1 MRLVRFVTNDSPSR
15 PGIMIDDAVVALSD
29 LLSDTPTD
37 MISVIDRWETIKE
50 PLAKR
55 VAERPVSPVRNAT
68 LLAPIERPGKIL
80 AIGLNYAD
88 HIAEAK
94 DAGVKIPTEQV
105 WFCKQPTSVNAPFGG
120 IHKPIISDQL
130 EAAEAGTAVLHLHAL
145 DPKDGRHTGSR
156 RLRAI
161 PAPHQRGDRCGRKH
175 HDRRKRSCEP
185 RGAAHRAV
193 ARQWL
198 FE

>member
-1 MRLVRFVTNDSPSR
+1 MRLVRFVTNDSPSK

-29 LLSDTPTD
+29 LLPDAPTD
-37 MISVIDRWETIKE
+37 TISVIDRWEKIKE

-55 VAERPVSPVRNAT
+55 IAERPVSPVRNAT

-105 WFCKQPTSVNAPFGG
+105 WFCKQPTSVNAPCGG

-130 EAAEAGTAVLHLHAL
+130 DYEV
-145 DPKDGRHTGSR
+145 
-156 RLRAI
+156 
-161 PAPHQRGDRCGRKH
+161 
-175 HDRRKRSCEP
+175 
-185 RGAAHRAV
+185 
-193 ARQWL
+193 
-198 FE
+198 

>member
-1 MRLVRFVTNDSPSR
+1 MKLVRFSTNDRSSK
-15 PGIMIDDAVVALSD
+15 PGAMIDDAVVALSD
-29 LLSDTPTD
+29 LLPDAPID
-37 MISVIDRWETIKE
+37 MISVIDRWEDIKG

-55 VAERPVSPVRNAT
+55 VAEHAVSPVRNAT

-120 IHKPIISDQL
+120 IHKPIISDP
-130 EAAEAGTAVLHLHAL
+130 L
-145 DPKDGRHTGSR
+145 DYEVELVVVVGKKGRRISVQ
-156 RLRAI
+156 RAPDHVFGYTI
-161 PAPHQRGDRCGRKH
+161 GNDV
-175 HDRRKRSCEP
+175 S
-185 RGAAHRAV
+185 V
-193 ARQWL
+193 
-198 FE
+198 